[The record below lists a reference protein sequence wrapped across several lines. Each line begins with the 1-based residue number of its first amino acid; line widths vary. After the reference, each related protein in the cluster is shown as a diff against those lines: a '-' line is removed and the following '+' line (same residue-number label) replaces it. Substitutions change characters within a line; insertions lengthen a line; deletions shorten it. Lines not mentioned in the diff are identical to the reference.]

1 MFFTAL
7 SYAECQHAVRRFV
20 AARSGAS
27 LPDGRKKGIDGDE
40 SAIVLALTEVA
51 LDSSRLEG
59 HISSKRFKAQPL
71 TEAQRTAGG
80 SGRTKADDDDSDDDS
95 VGSLDDFIVVDEE
108 ASPTDDDD
116 ARDRLLEDADCCCLS
131 MSMSSTPPVVKGRRK
146 FVIAD

>member
-59 HISSKRFKAQPL
+59 NISSKRFKAQPL
-71 TEAQRTAGG
+71 TEAQRTAG
-80 SGRTKADDDDSDDDS
+80 SGRAKADDDDSDDDS
-95 VGSLDDFIVVDEE
+95 VGSLDEFIVVDEE
-108 ASPTDDDD
+108 ASPTDDV
-116 ARDRLLEDADCCCLS
+116 ARDRLLEDADADCCCPS
-131 MSMSSTPPVVKGRRK
+131 MSPPPTVVKGLRK